1 MASIW
6 QYHRRVAADVAGAAR
21 QEDAHLIE
29 AVIKKFI
36 QTEQSSPLKPN
47 IEITKFTLLNFV
59 NPNNSQVFPSCL
71 QKAYFD
77 SKRLAWAIIF

>member
-1 MASIW
+1 MFW
-6 QYHRRVAADVAGAAR
+6 GA
-21 QEDAHLIE
+21 LI
-29 AVIKKFI
+29 VKSSK
-36 QTEQSSPLKPN
+36 QQSPLKPN

-59 NPNNSQVFPSCL
+59 FTNNSRELPSCR

>member
-1 MASIW
+1 MLNSSK
-6 QYHRRVAADVAGAAR
+6 Q
-21 QEDAHLIE
+21 Q
-29 AVIKKFI
+29 
-36 QTEQSSPLKPN
+36 SPLKPN